1 MYKFI
6 INQREEKCRNFTYK
20 QKNRKTNE
28 KKCNKQLFNLEHIE
42 SKEKKTKS
50 KFSQRIHL
58 KKTKTTEEEK
68 RNDYY

>member
-28 KKCNKQLFNLEHIE
+28 KKCNKRLFDLEHIE
-42 SKEKKTKS
+42 SKEKN
-50 KFSQRIHL
+50 
-58 KKTKTTEEEK
+58 KK
-68 RNDYY
+68 